1 MVPLQLLKLPV
12 RVGDG
17 EHPGGV
23 RLLPGL
29 DACPCG
35 QRDQELLRGHKA
47 RRGGELS
54 RLRDHLLQEDPGTD
68 VQLHHDHQ
76 SGGRED
82 AVLASL

>member
-23 RLLPGL
+23 RVLPCL
-29 DACPCG
+29 DACPRR
-35 QRDQELLRGHKA
+35 QRDQELLRGHEA

-54 RLRDHLLQEDPGTD
+54 RLRDHVLQEDPGTD
-68 VQLHHDHQ
+68 VQLHHDYQ
-76 SGGRED
+76 S
-82 AVLASL
+82 